1 MSKINLVYQSK
12 WRFKM
17 KKIVAF
23 IWILTVS
30 LFMSTAASAASK
42 IASDNYLLGAGDQ
55 IQILVYNEADLSMK
69 LKIDESGNII
79 YPLIGKLQL
88 AGKTPDQ
95 VAIDIRERLKNGYIN
110 NPMVT
115 VSMLEFRPMYVSGEV
130 KTPGSYEY
138 QPGLTLEKAI
148 AVAGGFT
155 DRADR
160 SDIDIRR
167 ANGQLLKDVTA
178 TQAVYPGDTV
188 IIDQSFF

>member
-1 MSKINLVYQSK
+1 
-12 WRFKM
+12 M
-17 KKIVAF
+17 KKIVSI
-23 IWILTVS
+23 IWILTIS
-30 LFMSTAASAASK
+30 LFMSTTASAASK
-42 IASDNYLLGAGDQ
+42 ITGNKYLLGAGDQ

-95 VAIDIRERLKNGYIN
+95 VAIDIRDRLKNGYIN

-160 SDIDIRR
+160 SDIDIRSS
-167 ANGQLLKDVTA
+167 NGQLLKDVTA

-188 IIDQSFF
+188 IIGQSFF

>member
-1 MSKINLVYQSK
+1 
-12 WRFKM
+12 M
-17 KKIVAF
+17 KKIVF
-23 IWILTVS
+23 IIWILTVS
-30 LFMSTAASAASK
+30 LFMSTAASAAPK
-42 IASDNYLLGAGDQ
+42 IAGNDYLLGAGDQ

-95 VAIDIRERLKNGYIN
+95 VALDIRDRLKNGYIN

-167 ANGQLLKDVTA
+167 SNGQLLKDVTP